1 MKTKKI
7 IFLTLIIINCI
18 TIFYFSNQVADT
30 SSTSSGKVVNLVIKV
45 VPKLKNMQEH
55 EKEYMANEVLQHIVR
70 KLAHFS
76 IYTLLGFFTMNYALA
91 CKKENDVCYTDEQCM
106 PLQYKKDRGKN
117 KIILFSWLFGTLYA
131 VTDEIHQLFIQGR
144 SCEFRDVCIDSL
156 GVLTGI
162 IVALT
167 ISKIY
172 VNIKNKLSKERTSKN

>member
-1 MKTKKI
+1 
-7 IFLTLIIINCI
+7 
-18 TIFYFSNQVADT
+18 
-30 SSTSSGKVVNLVIKV
+30 
-45 VPKLKNMQEH
+45 
-55 EKEYMANEVLQHIVR
+55 
-70 KLAHFS
+70 
-76 IYTLLGFFTMNYALA
+76 MNYALA